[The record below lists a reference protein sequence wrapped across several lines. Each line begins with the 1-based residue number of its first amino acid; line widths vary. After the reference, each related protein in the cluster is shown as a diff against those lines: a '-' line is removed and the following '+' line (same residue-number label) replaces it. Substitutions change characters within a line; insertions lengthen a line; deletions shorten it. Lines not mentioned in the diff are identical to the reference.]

1 MHETID
7 QLEGVF
13 ELLNNIQ
20 SREFSSIR
28 TNSRENSSFSMFGL
42 KELDYLKSE
51 ALIINFI
58 MHFRSLRR
66 VGVTVGLAGC
76 ISMFQA
82 GKSAALLYYNLA
94 YPQYNGDVINGRDI
108 QQCGNNPCQSMPCKY
123 GGICLMADKESYQCV
138 CRDGF
143 SGRYFPACPVNM
155 AGFALW
161 RTRNRTS
168 VCVGT
173 DLVVGISQHAL
184 WIWRDLSYVGQGM
197 VPVCV

>member
-1 MHETID
+1 
-7 QLEGVF
+7 
-13 ELLNNIQ
+13 
-20 SREFSSIR
+20 
-28 TNSRENSSFSMFGL
+28 
-42 KELDYLKSE
+42 
-51 ALIINFI
+51 

-82 GKSAALLYYNLA
+82 GKSAALLYYNMA

-143 SGRYFPACPVNM
+143 SGRYFPACLVNM

-161 RTRNRTS
+161 QTRNRTS
-168 VCVGT
+168 VCRDGFSGRYFPAC
-173 DLVVGISQHAL
+173 LVNMAGFAL
-184 WIWRDLSYVGQGM
+184 MEDKESYQCLCRDRFSGRCFTAC
-197 VPVCV
+197 PVNIAEFALR